1 MKKLINKIDIF
12 ALGPSVFLY
21 YSLIFYFAPILVLLG
36 FSNQTFDLYKSIS
49 FHALA
54 FSFIGLVFLVLG
66 YTSGIHRLF
75 VKSIPNVLKEEWRE
89 RNILYV
95 FLASFFV
102 GLFAKIL
109 NISGGFYYR
118 TNFIT
123 LPEFGLDIFYNSL
136 WFFLLFS
143 SVALIVA
150 FTRYYY
156 LKRSGGRFRG
166 WQSTAYAVLALEILY
181 ALPSCS
187 KLAVIIPIA
196 FMVITRW
203 YLWKKSYTNLIVAAI
218 FILLLFPYGSFCRS
232 PGTIEQFVS
241 PHENKIET
249 TTLISYSADSFVG
262 RTGQIYVFEKILRAD
277 LPRLRGK
284 HYTEFFVSLGPPR
297 FIWKTK
303 PVSINAYGNEFG
315 KSIGVIG
322 PENKS
327 AIGPTIIGDFYIN
340 FGVVGIIVGMFLT
353 GALFRFLYEYLIVG
367 SAASASG
374 VMTYAI
380 SWVHLMHGLE
390 SWQVTVWAGLV
401 KTLVLLLIVHWF
413 LTKITRSPD
422 HKINDSMIS

>member
-49 FHALA
+49 FHAFIFSLA
-54 FSFIGLVFLVLG
+54 GLVFFVTG
-66 YTSGIHRLF
+66 YYSGIHRFF
-75 VKSIPNVLKEEWRE
+75 VKTVPNVLGGKWRA
-89 RNILYV
+89 RNALYV
-95 FLASFFV
+95 FLASFFI

-123 LPEFGLDIFYNSL
+123 LPEFGLDIFYSSL

-150 FTRYYY
+150 FARYYH
-156 LKRSGGRFRG
+156 LKKSGGRFHG
-166 WQSTAYAVLALEILY
+166 WQFTAYAVFALEILY

-187 KLAVIIPIA
+187 KLEVIIPIVLV
-196 FMVITRW
+196 VITRW

-232 PGTIEQFVS
+232 PGTIERFVS
-241 PHENKIET
+241 PRENRIEAA
-249 TTLISYSADSFVG
+249 TLISYSVDSFVG
-262 RTGQIYVFEKILRAD
+262 RTGQIYVFDKILQAD
-277 LPRLRGK
+277 LPRLLGK
-284 HYTEFFVSLGPPR
+284 HYSEFFISLGPPR
-297 FIWKTK
+297 FIWKNK

-327 AIGPTIIGDFYIN
+327 AIGPTIKGD
-340 FGVVGIIVGMFLT
+340 
-353 GALFRFLYEYLIVG
+353 
-367 SAASASG
+367 
-374 VMTYAI
+374 
-380 SWVHLMHGLE
+380 
-390 SWQVTVWAGLV
+390 
-401 KTLVLLLIVHWF
+401 
-413 LTKITRSPD
+413 
-422 HKINDSMIS
+422 